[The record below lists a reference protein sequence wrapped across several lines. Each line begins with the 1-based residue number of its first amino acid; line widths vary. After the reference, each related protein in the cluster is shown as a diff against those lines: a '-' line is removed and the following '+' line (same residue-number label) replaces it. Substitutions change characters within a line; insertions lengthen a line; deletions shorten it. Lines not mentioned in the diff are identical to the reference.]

1 MVYCLHQIDGD
12 TPVKALVAVKR
23 VVDAN
28 VKAQVKSDGSG
39 VDIASVKMSMNPFD
53 EIAVE
58 EAVRLK
64 EKGVVTEVIAVSCG
78 DAKCQETL
86 RTAMAIGADRGI
98 LVETTEEL
106 QPLAVAKLLKALVDK
121 EQPSM
126 VILGKQAIDDDANQ
140 TGQML
145 AALADLPQATFASK
159 VELAGDKL
167 NVTREVDGG
176 LETIS
181 LSLPAVI
188 TTDLRLNE
196 PRYVT
201 LPNIMKAKKKQ
212 LDIFKPEDLGV
223 DVKPRLKTLKVS
235 EPPKR
240 GAGIKVPDV
249 ATLVDKL
256 KNEAKVI

>member
-1 MVYCLHQIDGD
+1 MKI
-12 TPVKALVAVKR
+12 LVSVKR
-23 VVDAN
+23 VVDFN
-28 VKAQVKSDGSG
+28 VKVRVKSDGTG
-39 VDIASVKMSMNPFD
+39 VDIANVKMSMNPFD

-78 DAKCQETL
+78 VQQCQETL
-86 RTAMAIGADRGI
+86 RTAMAIGADRAI
-98 LVETTEEL
+98 LVQCDDEL

-121 EQPSM
+121 EQPGL
-126 VILGKQAIDDDANQ
+126 VILGKQAIDDDCNQ

-159 VELAGDKL
+159 IEVADGNAL
-167 NVTREVDGG
+167 VTREVDGG
-176 LETIS
+176 LET
-181 LSLPAVI
+181 LKVKLPAVV
-188 TTDLRLNE
+188 TADLRLNE

-212 LDIFKPEDLGV
+212 MDVLKPADLGV
-223 DVKPRLKTLKVS
+223 DVKAHLKTLKVS

-240 GAGIKVPDV
+240 GAGVKVADV
-249 ATLVDKL
+249 AALVAKL
-256 KNEAKVI
+256 KTEAKVI